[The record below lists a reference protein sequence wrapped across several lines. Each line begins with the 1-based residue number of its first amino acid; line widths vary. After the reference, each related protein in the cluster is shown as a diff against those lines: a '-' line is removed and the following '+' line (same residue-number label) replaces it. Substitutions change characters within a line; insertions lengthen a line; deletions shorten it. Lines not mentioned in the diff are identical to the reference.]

1 LTIASSSALW
11 KLSYVIA
18 MLVLMVPSRALA
30 QPAPAV
36 GVALD
41 RYATIHGASLL
52 DQKCKFFA
60 PNLRA
65 ELQAHVRLIRV
76 SLEMAIG
83 NPTMFAMIDNGAQK
97 TVDSE
102 KYASCPKDAENIV
115 LDALFIARAWSTTI
129 RRAAVEGAARAG
141 SSSSPSKPSA
151 PPGPTP

>member
-1 LTIASSSALW
+1 VANGQARQMTGCLVALLCLMTSSSAGG
-11 KLSYVIA
+11 
-18 MLVLMVPSRALA
+18 
-30 QPAPAV
+30 QPAV

-83 NPTMFAMIDNGAQK
+83 NPTIFATIENGAQK

-115 LDALFIARAWSTTI
+115 IDALFIARDWSTTI

-141 SSSSPSKPSA
+141 TSSSPSKPSA
-151 PPGPTP
+151 PQGSDQ